1 MGIPSS
7 RRTRDRASRGSVDV
21 FSAFE
26 RVSAFRRRR
35 SASHSRAR
43 SKKLSGFGGSPGS
56 WGPSARS
63 LSSAPSVA
71 APQRSSTTFRG
82 SARRRPKTP
91 TNGTP
96 PTFRTSRA
104 ISLRSHIYARG
115 PCAAAPPETP
125 LRARTRRAGA
135 GERLGSETAGRGLS
149 CRSPPSRSCRAE
161 LVDLGLP
168 GGVVDPT
175 LSPGRPPGQKALR
188 GVLAPPRLAP
198 LRIPANWYLRTPRAG

>member
-43 SKKLSGFGGSPGS
+43 SKKKSDFGGPPGS

-63 LSSAPSVA
+63 LSSAPLVA

-104 ISLRSHIYARG
+104 ISLRSHTYARG

-135 GERLGSETAGRGLS
+135 ESAS
-149 CRSPPSRSCRAE
+149 
-161 LVDLGLP
+161 
-168 GGVVDPT
+168 
-175 LSPGRPPGQKALR
+175 ALR
-188 GVLAPPRLAP
+188 RRGEAP
-198 LRIPANWYLRTPRAG
+198 LRFPIRCVLFRCGSLYVFGSAHRLALCNWFR

>member
-43 SKKLSGFGGSPGS
+43 SKKKSDFGGPPGS

-63 LSSAPSVA
+63 LSSAPLVA
-71 APQRSSTTFRG
+71 APRRSSTTFRG
-82 SARRRPKTP
+82 SARCRPKTP

-104 ISLRSHIYARG
+104 IRRVATHMHEGRAQQRRRRRLCARERDAPAPESASALRRPAEVLV
-115 PCAAAPPETP
+115 AAPHPAEAAVAAQPRLETRGWP
-125 LRARTRRAGA
+125 RPPRSRVAAVLPSDTGRRRATTL
-135 GERLGSETAGRGLS
+135 ERVATKDVPHLG
-149 CRSPPSRSCRAE
+149 P
-161 LVDLGLP
+161 
-168 GGVVDPT
+168 
-175 LSPGRPPGQKALR
+175 
-188 GVLAPPRLAP
+188 
-198 LRIPANWYLRTPRAG
+198 

>member
-149 CRSPPSRSCRAE
+149 CRSPPSRSCRTAASPRQ
-161 LVDLGLP
+161 LRVCSQRAKPALD
-168 GGVVDPT
+168 GVVRRAFVVYGAVAVVAT
-175 LSPGRPPGQKALR
+175 GGQ
-188 GVLAPPRLAP
+188 P
-198 LRIPANWYLRTPRAG
+198 

>member
-63 LSSAPSVA
+63 LSSAPLVA

-104 ISLRSHIYARG
+104 ISLRSHTYARG

-135 GERLGSETAGRGLS
+135 GELAQSHWPEA
-149 CRSPPSRSCRAE
+149 CRATLR
-161 LVDLGLP
+161 LVTTRHHVTCSARRRRRQP
-168 GGVVDPT
+168 EPE
-175 LSPGRPPGQKALR
+175 S
-188 GVLAPPRLAP
+188 
-198 LRIPANWYLRTPRAG
+198 

>member
-63 LSSAPSVA
+63 LRSAPSVA

-104 ISLRSHIYARG
+104 ISLRSHTYARG
-115 PCAAAPPETP
+115 PCAVAPPETP

-149 CRSPPSRSCRAE
+149 CRSPPSRSCRTAASPRQ
-161 LVDLGLP
+161 LRVCSQRAKPALD
-168 GGVVDPT
+168 GVVRRAFVVYGAAAVVAT
-175 LSPGRPPGQKALR
+175 GGQ
-188 GVLAPPRLAP
+188 P
-198 LRIPANWYLRTPRAG
+198 